1 MKWRIKGLLTNDIEA
16 TSLKQLLPIVT
27 DCNEGK
33 SIPSLHS
40 ISSNLAIQNTL
51 LWRNSPF
58 LFFLPYITTSE
69 EEDLTVN
76 SQPKS
81 SPFNANIE

>member
-1 MKWRIKGLLTNDIEA
+1 MKQRIKGLLTNDMEA
-16 TSLKQLLPIVT
+16 TLQKQSLPIVT

-33 SIPSLHS
+33 SISLLHL

-51 LWRNSPF
+51 LWRNNPS
-58 LFFLPYITTSE
+58 LILLPCITTSE

-76 SQPKS
+76 SQLKS